1 MCSAKTQ
8 VYENFQETYH
18 DNSWHI
24 SNHSNHSWAWSK
36 GLFGLA
42 WCPLTVFSSAFW
54 AAHVRFTL
62 DYLILCCAQSNSSLH
77 IAHDG
82 FPRTIQES
90 VKTCTHTHTCD
101 HCQQHLR
108 QVAWGRRL
116 LRKQSCHLTS
126 SQQSKMLCLFVGPH
140 QLFGAA
146 SNRLLPQTASRI
158 SKWCKEQWTAC
169 ISWYIMPIL
178 CICRLA
184 GPYLASIMSMGFLG
198 WTARCQAIPTY
209 GKEPSSLATCP
220 C

>member
-18 DNSWHI
+18 DSSWHI

-90 VKTCTHTHTCD
+90 VKTCTHTHMWSLSTAFATSGLGAQTFAEAKLSPDQFPAIQDVVPVCRATSTFRGSL
-101 HCQQHLR
+101 QQI
-108 QVAWGRRL
+108 VATNSITHFQMVQRAVNGM
-116 LRKQSCHLTS
+116 HI
-126 SQQSKMLCLFVGPH
+126 MIYHAYFV
-140 QLFGAA
+140 
-146 SNRLLPQTASRI
+146 
-158 SKWCKEQWTAC
+158 
-169 ISWYIMPIL
+169 
-178 CICRLA
+178 
-184 GPYLASIMSMGFLG
+184 YL
-198 WTARCQAIPTY
+198 
-209 GKEPSSLATCP
+209 
-220 C
+220 